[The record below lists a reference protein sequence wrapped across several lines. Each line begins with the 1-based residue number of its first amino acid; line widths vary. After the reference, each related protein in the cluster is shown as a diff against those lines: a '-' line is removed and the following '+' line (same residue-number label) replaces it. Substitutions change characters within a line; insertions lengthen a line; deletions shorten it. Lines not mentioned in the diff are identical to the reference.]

1 MPIQPSYPG
10 VYIEELPSGVRTI
23 MGVATSITAFIGRT
37 LRGPVNDP
45 QTVNNFGDYQRIFG
59 GLWLDSTMSFAVRDF
74 FQNGGGQAIIVRLF
88 HPYLP
93 TDADRNGW
101 LAAAQAVAASANTA
115 AGQEGAT
122 AASVQAAAKTE
133 ATKFTTDPGR
143 SDAASVVMAAINAAA
158 AQTEATAASVNTA
171 AQKAVPPAAP
181 ITKARLAIDTLNLEA
196 ANEGLWG
203 NNLRGR
209 VDYNVKGPN
218 ARNQFNLGIKD
229 TATGV
234 VEYIRNLSVQTS
246 DPRRVDKVLQTES
259 QLVRTLGAIPQT
271 LPAASPAVA
280 MDQDPFAD
288 ANSTVVQKADQG
300 TDGQPLAAPDYLGNP
315 ANKQGLYALEN
326 ADLFNILCIPP
337 FSFSSD
343 VESTVWDAAAKYCV
357 SRRAFLLVD
366 PPAVTNAWVSKEA
379 AKGDGTA
386 TGVEA
391 LGTRSDQAAVF
402 FPSLCEA
409 NPLLNNQLD
418 SFAPSGAVAGIF
430 ARTDSQ
436 RGIWKAPAGLD
447 ATLTGVSQLGVPL
460 TDSEIGELNP
470 LGINCLKAVAGVGR
484 VVWGARTLAGDDRL
498 ASQWKYIPVRRL
510 ALYIEES
517 LYRGTQW
524 VVFEPNDEA
533 LWAQIRLNVGA
544 FMHNLFRQ
552 GAFQGKSP
560 ADAYFVKCDGETTTQ
575 NDINL
580 GIVNI
585 LVGFAPLK
593 PAEFV
598 IIQIQQMA
606 GQIQS

>member
-1 MPIQPSYPG
+1 MPITPTYPG
-10 VYIEELPSGVRTI
+10 VYIEELPSAVRTI
-23 MGVATSITAFIGRT
+23 SGVATSITAFVGRAP
-37 LRGPVNDP
+37 RGPVN
-45 QTVNNFGDYQRIFG
+45 QSTTINNFGDYQRIFG
-59 GLWLDSTMSFAVRDF
+59 GLSLDSTMSFAVRDF

-93 TDADRNGW
+93 TDADRNAW
-101 LAAAQAVAASANTA
+101 LAAAQAVAASANSA
-115 AGQEGAT
+115 AGQGGAT
-122 AASVQAAAKTE
+122 AASVQAAAQTE
-133 ATKFTTDPGR
+133 ASTFTVDPGR
-143 SDAASVVMAAINAAA
+143 SGASFLMAAINAAA
-158 AQTEATAASVNTA
+158 GQTGATAASVNTA
-171 AQKAVPPAAP
+171 AQNAVPAAAP
-181 ITKARLAIDTLNLEA
+181 VTKARLAIDTLNLEA
-196 ANEGLWG
+196 ANEGVWG

-209 VDYNVKGPN
+209 VDYDVKGPN
-218 ARNQFNLGIKD
+218 AANQFNLGIKD
-229 TATGV
+229 TATGII
-234 VEYIRNLSVQTS
+234 EYIRNLSLQPG

-259 QLVRTLGAIPQT
+259 QLVRTFGALPAAR
-271 LPAASPAVA
+271 PAASPAVTPG
-280 MDQDPFAD
+280 QDPFAS
-288 ANSTVVQKADQG
+288 ATSTGVQPAAQG
-300 TDGQPLAAPDYLGNP
+300 TDGQPLAGLDYLGNQ
-315 ANKQGLYALEN
+315 ATKQGVFALEN
-326 ADLFNILCIPP
+326 ADLFNILYIPP
-337 FSFSSD
+337 YSSSTD
-343 VESTVWDAAAKYCV
+343 VDSSVWAAAATYCE

-366 PPAVTNAWVSKEA
+366 PPAVTNAWVSKDT
-379 AKGDGTA
+379 AKGNGTS

-391 LGTRSDQAAVF
+391 LGTRSDHAAVF
-402 FPSLCEA
+402 FPSLREA

-430 ARTDSQ
+430 ARTDAQ

-470 LGINCLKAVAGVGR
+470 LGINCLKAAAGVGR

-524 VVFEPNDEA
+524 AVFEPNDEP

-544 FMHNLFRQ
+544 FVHNLFVQ
-552 GAFQGKSP
+552 GAFQGTTP
-560 ADAYFVKCDGETTTQ
+560 QQAYFVKCDKETTTQ
-575 NDINL
+575 NDIDR

-598 IIQIQQMA
+598 IIKIQQIA
-606 GQIQS
+606 GQIQT